1 MGKLGLITIIHK
13 NKIRFGFRTTCIWPL
28 NPKAI
33 DNKIRPSKVYIAT
46 NLNNGRNE
54 KDYIIEDEVKNNPQ
68 WGEGFVIIKLMHAIE
83 TN

>member
-46 NLNNGRNE
+46 NL
-54 KDYIIEDEVKNNPQ
+54 KI
-68 WGEGFVIIKLMHAIE
+68 
-83 TN
+83 T